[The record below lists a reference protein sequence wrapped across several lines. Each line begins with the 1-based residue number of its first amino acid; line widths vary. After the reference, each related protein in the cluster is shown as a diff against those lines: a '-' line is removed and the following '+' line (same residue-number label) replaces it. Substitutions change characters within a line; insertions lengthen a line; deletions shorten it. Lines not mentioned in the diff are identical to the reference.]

1 MIKHQPE
8 AAMKSKRN
16 MTLKME
22 KVDAGNFDEFFS
34 LILKL
39 AEYEHLTPPDGKAK
53 ARLRKHALQKRP
65 YYEAC
70 IGRIGDKAVGYAIFF
85 MTYSSFLGKPTLYL
99 EDLFVLEE
107 HRGKGTGRWFFDFL
121 FRTAKKRGCGRM
133 EWCALDWNK
142 PAIKFYEKL
151 GAAKLKEW
159 TYFRLTAEKI
169 KSSGK

>member
-1 MIKHQPE
+1 MS
-8 AAMKSKRN
+8 AKR
-16 MTLKME
+16 KEKFEIE
-22 KVDAGNFDEFFS
+22 KVTAENFNEFFS

-39 AEYEHLTPPDGKAK
+39 AEYEKLAPPDRRAK
-53 ARLRKHALQKRP
+53 ARLRKHALQERP
-65 YYEAC
+65 FYEAS

-107 HRGKGTGRWFFDFL
+107 HRGKGYGRRFFDFL
-121 FRTAKKRGCGRM
+121 FREAKKRGCGRM

-142 PAIKFYEKL
+142 SAIAFYEKL

-159 TYFRLTAEKI
+159 TYFRLTEEKI
-169 KSSGK
+169 IALAGKKPK